1 MEILELGIRIFNTLS
16 KKKEDFKPLKTNNVK
31 IYVCGVT
38 VYDDCHLGHARA
50 AVVFDVVRRY
60 FEFSG
65 YDVNFIC
72 NFTDVDDKIISR
84 ATRLDMTISELTNK
98 YIQQFY
104 EDMDALG
111 VKRADESPRATDHIE
126 DMIEMISIL
135 IDKGLA
141 YSSHGDVYFDVAKF
155 EGYGKLSNRNI
166 EELETGHRI
175 EPGKN
180 KRNPLDFSLWK
191 SSKEGEP
198 YWKSPWGP
206 GRPGWHIECS
216 AMSSKYLGESFD
228 IHGGGEDLVFPH
240 HENEIAQSEGC
251 FENHWVNYW
260 MHNGFVRINHEKMS
274 KSKGN
279 FFTLKKIYETF
290 HPELV
295 RFFILATHYRN
306 PIDFSYQ
313 VMSDASKGLDRLYNL
328 LLKLNNTSNEENG
341 DLIPI
346 EKCTKEF
353 EELFCEAMDDDFN
366 SARALGYFFDYSKK
380 INAILNDT
388 KNIVSEDAASLI
400 KRQFK
405 IVGEVLGLFSHEPD
419 EWFKLRSSGG
429 LSRDEDKVLVPEEI
443 EELIKLRNQARS
455 DQDYKLAD
463 KIRNQ
468 LGDSG
473 ILVEDSSDGTIWKI
487 IR

>member
-1 MEILELGIRIFNTLS
+1 MSIRIFNTLS
-16 KKKEDFKPLKTNNVK
+16 KSKEIFEPLKSNQVR

-65 YDVNFIC
+65 YKVNFIC

-84 ATRLDMTISELTNK
+84 AARLGITISELTNK

-104 EDMDALG
+104 EDMDMLG
-111 VKRADESPRATDHIE
+111 IKRADESPRATDHIQE
-126 DMIEMISIL
+126 MVEMISVL

-141 YSSHGDVYFDVAKF
+141 YSADGDVYFDVSKF
-155 EGYGKLSNRNI
+155 DGYGKLSNRNI

-175 EPGKN
+175 EAGKN

-198 YWKSPWGP
+198 YWESPWGI

-251 FENHWVNYW
+251 FENNWVNYW

-290 HPELV
+290 HPEIV
-295 RFFILATHYRN
+295 RFFILGTHYRN
-306 PIDFSYQ
+306 PIDFSYE

-328 LLKLNNTSNEENG
+328 LLKLNTTSKKKDQELFS
-341 DLIPI
+341 LIK
-346 EKCTKEF
+346 KCTTEF
-353 EELFCEAMDDDFN
+353 KELFSEAMDDDFN

-380 INAILNDT
+380 INAILND
-388 KNIVSEDAASLI
+388 KKIIIPEDAALLV
-400 KRQFK
+400 KEQFK
-405 IVGEVLGLFSHEPD
+405 VVEQVLGILSHNPE
-419 EWFKLRSSGG
+419 EWFKLR
-429 LSRDEDKVLVPEEI
+429 LNRDQFGKDDKELKTEEI
-443 EELIKLRNQARS
+443 EKLILLRNEARNNK
-455 DQDYKLAD
+455 DYELAD
-463 KIRNQ
+463 KIRHQ

>member
-1 MEILELGIRIFNTLS
+1 MSIRIFNTLS
-16 KKKEDFKPLKTNNVK
+16 KSKEIFEPLKSNQVR

-65 YDVNFIC
+65 YKVNFIC

-84 ATRLDMTISELTNK
+84 AARLGITISELTNK

-104 EDMDALG
+104 EDMDMLG
-111 VKRADESPRATDHIE
+111 IKRADESPRATDHIQE
-126 DMIEMISIL
+126 MVEMISVL

-141 YSSHGDVYFDVAKF
+141 YSADGDVYFDVSKF
-155 EGYGKLSNRNI
+155 DGYGKLSNRNI

-175 EPGKN
+175 EAGKN

-198 YWKSPWGP
+198 YWESPWGI

-251 FENHWVNYW
+251 FENNWVNYW

-290 HPELV
+290 HPEIV
-295 RFFILATHYRN
+295 RFFILGTHYRN
-306 PIDFSYQ
+306 PIDFSYE

-328 LLKLNNTSNEENG
+328 FLKLNTTSKKKDQELFS
-341 DLIPI
+341 LIK
-346 EKCTKEF
+346 KCTTEF
-353 EELFCEAMDDDFN
+353 RELFSEAMDDDFN
-366 SARALGYFFDYSKK
+366 SARALGYFFDFSKK
-380 INAILNDT
+380 INAILND
-388 KNIVSEDAASLI
+388 KKIIIPEDAALLV
-400 KRQFK
+400 KEQFK
-405 IVGEVLGLFSHEPD
+405 VVEQVLGILCHNPE
-419 EWFKLRSSGG
+419 EWFKLR
-429 LSRDEDKVLVPEEI
+429 LNRDQFEKENKELKSEEI
-443 EELIKLRNQARS
+443 EKLILLRNEARNNK
-455 DQDYKLAD
+455 DYELAD
-463 KIRNQ
+463 KIRHQ

>member
-1 MEILELGIRIFNTLS
+1 MSIRIFNTLS
-16 KKKEDFKPLKTNNVK
+16 KNKEIFQALKSNHVR

-65 YDVNFIC
+65 YKVDFIC

-84 ATRLDMTISELTNK
+84 ASRLGITISELTNK

-104 EDMDALG
+104 QDMDALG
-111 VKRADESPRATDHIE
+111 VKRADKSPKATDHIE
-126 DMIEMISIL
+126 EMIEMISVL

-141 YSSHGDVYFDVAKF
+141 YSSDGDVYFDVSKF
-155 EGYGKLSNRNI
+155 EGYGKLSNRKI

-191 SSKEGEP
+191 SSKEDEP
-198 YWKSPWGP
+198 YWVSPWGP

-251 FENHWVNYW
+251 FGNHWVNFW

-290 HPELV
+290 DPELV
-295 RFFILATHYRN
+295 RFFILGAHYRN

-313 VMSDASKGLDRLYNL
+313 VMSDASKGLDRLYNF
-328 LLKLNNTSNEENG
+328 LLKLNTTSSEKNQEVLSLIEN
-341 DLIPI
+341 
-346 EKCTKEF
+346 CTMEF
-353 EELFCEAMDDDFN
+353 KDSFSKAMDDDFN
-366 SARALGYFFDYSKK
+366 SARALGYLFDYSKK
-380 INAILNDT
+380 INGILN
-388 KNIVSEDAASLI
+388 NAELIIPEDAASI
-400 KRQFK
+400 VKDQFK
-405 IVGEVLGLFSHEPD
+405 LVGEVLGLFGHLPED
-419 EWFKLRSSGG
+419 WFKLRTNASKLGEENPE
-429 LSRDEDKVLVPEEI
+429 LNLEEI
-443 EELIKLRNQARS
+443 EELIKSRDQARINK
-455 DQDYKLAD
+455 DFKLAD
-463 KIRNQ
+463 EIRNK
-468 LGDSG
+468 LGDLG
-473 ILVEDSSDGTIWKI
+473 VLVEDSSNGTIWKVMK
-487 IR
+487 

>member
-1 MEILELGIRIFNTLS
+1 MGIRIFNTLS
-16 KKKEDFKPLKTNNVK
+16 KNKEIFQPLKSNHVS

-65 YDVNFIC
+65 YKVDFIC

-84 ATRLDMTISELTNK
+84 ASRLGITISELTNK

-104 EDMDALG
+104 QDMDVLG
-111 VKRADESPRATDHIE
+111 VKRADKSPRATDHIE
-126 DMIEMISIL
+126 EMIEMISVL

-141 YSSHGDVYFDVAKF
+141 YSSDGDVYFDVSKF
-155 EGYGKLSNRNI
+155 EGYGKLSNRKI

-191 SSKEGEP
+191 SSKEDEP
-198 YWKSPWGP
+198 YWDSPWGP

-251 FENHWVNYW
+251 FGNHWVNFW

-290 HPELV
+290 DPELV
-295 RFFILATHYRN
+295 RFFILSAHYRN

-313 VMSDASKGLDRLYNL
+313 VMSDASKGLDRLYNF
-328 LLKLNNTSNEENG
+328 LLKLNTTSSEKNQEVFSLIENYT
-341 DLIPI
+341 L
-346 EKCTKEF
+346 EF
-353 EELFCEAMDDDFN
+353 RDSFSEAMDDDFN
-366 SARALGYFFDYSKK
+366 SARALGYLFDYSKK
-380 INAILNDT
+380 INGILNNV
-388 KNIVSEDAASLI
+388 KSIIPEDAALI
-400 KRQFK
+400 VKDQFK
-405 IVGEVLGLFSHEPD
+405 LVGGVLGLFGHLPED
-419 EWFKLRSSGG
+419 WFKLRTNSSKFGEEN
-429 LSRDEDKVLVPEEI
+429 LELNLEEI
-443 EELIKLRNQARS
+443 EKLIKSRDQARNNK
-455 DQDYKLAD
+455 DFKLAD
-463 KIRNQ
+463 EIRNK

-473 ILVEDSSDGTIWKI
+473 ILVEDSSHGTIWKI
-487 IR
+487 MK

>member
-1 MEILELGIRIFNTLS
+1 LGIRIFNTLS
-16 KKKEDFKPLKTNNVK
+16 KKKEIFKPVKTNQVG

-50 AVVFDVVRRY
+50 AVVFDIVRRY

-84 ATRLDMTISELTNK
+84 AARLDVSISELTNK
-98 YIQQFY
+98 YIKQFY

-111 VKRADESPRATDHIE
+111 VKRANQSPRATDHIE
-126 DMIEMISIL
+126 QMVEMISVL

-141 YSSHGDVYFDVAKF
+141 YSSDGDVYFDVAKF

-180 KRNPLDFSLWK
+180 KRNSLDFSLWK
-191 SSKEGEP
+191 SSKDGEP
-198 YWKSPWGP
+198 YWKSPWGS

-251 FENHWVNYW
+251 FENNWVNYW

-295 RFFILATHYRN
+295 RFFILGTHYRN
-306 PIDFSYQ
+306 PIDFSYE

-328 LLKLNNTSNEENG
+328 LLKLNTTSNEKNE
-341 DLIPI
+341 DLFSLV
-346 EKCTKEF
+346 EKYTKDF
-353 EELFCEAMDDDFN
+353 GELFREAMNDDFN
-366 SARALGYFFDYSKK
+366 TARALGYFFDYSKK
-380 INAILNDT
+380 INAILNNE
-388 KNIVSEDAASLI
+388 KKIVSEDAALLV
-400 KRQFK
+400 KEQFR
-405 IVGEVLGLFSHEPD
+405 IVGEVLGLFSHKPD
-419 EWFKLRSSGG
+419 EWFKLRKNVD
-429 LSRDEDKVLVPEEI
+429 LSADEDRGLTPEEI
-443 EELIKLRNQARS
+443 ERLIEVRNQARN
-455 DQDYKLAD
+455 DKDYELAD
-463 KIRNQ
+463 KIRDE

>member
-1 MEILELGIRIFNTLS
+1 LSIRIFNTLS
-16 KKKEDFKPLKTNNVK
+16 KSKEIFEPLKSNQVR

-65 YDVNFIC
+65 YKVNFIC

-84 ATRLDMTISELTNK
+84 AARLGITISELTNK

-104 EDMDALG
+104 EDMDMLG
-111 VKRADESPRATDHIE
+111 IKRADESPRATDHIQE
-126 DMIEMISIL
+126 MVEMISVL

-141 YSSHGDVYFDVAKF
+141 YSADGDVYFDVSKF
-155 EGYGKLSNRNI
+155 DGYGKLSNRNI

-175 EPGKN
+175 EAGKN

-198 YWKSPWGP
+198 YWESPWGI

-251 FENHWVNYW
+251 FENNWVNYW

-290 HPELV
+290 HPEIV
-295 RFFILATHYRN
+295 RFFILGTHYRN
-306 PIDFSYQ
+306 PIDFSYE

-328 LLKLNNTSNEENG
+328 FLKLNTTSKKKDQELFS
-341 DLIPI
+341 LIK
-346 EKCTKEF
+346 KCTTEF
-353 EELFCEAMDDDFN
+353 RELFSEAMDDDFN
-366 SARALGYFFDYSKK
+366 SARALGYFFDFSKK
-380 INAILNDT
+380 INAILND
-388 KNIVSEDAASLI
+388 KKIIIPEDAALLV
-400 KRQFK
+400 KEQFK
-405 IVGEVLGLFSHEPD
+405 VVEQVLGILCHNPE
-419 EWFKLRSSGG
+419 EWFKLR
-429 LSRDEDKVLVPEEI
+429 LNRDQFEKENKELKSEEI
-443 EELIKLRNQARS
+443 EKLILLRNEARNNK
-455 DQDYKLAD
+455 DYELAD
-463 KIRNQ
+463 KIRHQ

-473 ILVEDSSDGTIWKI
+473 ILVEDNSDGTIWKI

>member
-1 MEILELGIRIFNTLS
+1 MSIRIFNTLS
-16 KKKEDFKPLKTNNVK
+16 KSKEIFEPLKSNQVR

-60 FEFSG
+60 FQFSG
-65 YDVNFIC
+65 YKVNFIC

-84 ATRLDMTISELTNK
+84 AARLGITISELTNK

-104 EDMDALG
+104 EDMDMLG
-111 VKRADESPRATDHIE
+111 IKRADESPRATDHIQE
-126 DMIEMISIL
+126 MVEMISVL

-141 YSSHGDVYFDVAKF
+141 YSVDGDVYFDVSKF
-155 EGYGKLSNRNI
+155 DGYGKLSNRNI

-175 EPGKN
+175 EAGRN

-198 YWKSPWGP
+198 YWESPWGI

-251 FENHWVNYW
+251 FENNWVNYW

-290 HPELV
+290 HPEIV
-295 RFFILATHYRN
+295 RFFILGTHYRN
-306 PIDFSYQ
+306 PIDFSYE

-328 LLKLNNTSNEENG
+328 LLKLNTTSKKKDQELFS
-341 DLIPI
+341 LIK
-346 EKCTKEF
+346 KCTTEF
-353 EELFCEAMDDDFN
+353 RELFSEAMDDDFN

-380 INAILNDT
+380 INAILNDKEILIT
-388 KNIVSEDAASLI
+388 EDAALLV
-400 KRQFK
+400 KEQFEV
-405 IVGEVLGLFSHEPD
+405 IEQVLGILSHNPE
-419 EWFKLRSSGG
+419 EWFKLR
-429 LSRDEDKVLVPEEI
+429 LNRDQFGKEDTELKPEEI
-443 EELIKLRNQARS
+443 EKLILLRNEARNNK
-455 DQDYKLAD
+455 DYELAD
-463 KIRNQ
+463 KIRHQ

-473 ILVEDSSDGTIWKI
+473 ISVEDSSDGTIWKI